1 MTILSGFIINWYDL
15 KQLLSRQL
23 LCKCPFSL
31 SRLPVLLLPSWS
43 CGGQGGIGRDFF
55 FSFLSIKIL
64 NIAISIENSL
74 PELAAKKSGHG
85 YPREFYTVLRGL
97 SVPIPNND

>member
-1 MTILSGFIINWYDL
+1 MPILL
-15 KQLLSRQL
+15 VKTTRPPA
-23 LCKCPFSL
+23 PFL
-31 SRLPVLLLPSWS
+31 ELWRT
-43 CGGQGGIGRDFF
+43 GRDREGFF

-85 YPREFYTVLRGL
+85 YPREFYTVYDMQHKIDMSNVL
-97 SVPIPNND
+97 